1 MKHVRVSAASAGCLT
16 ERNILEEIV
25 VNHPDGL
32 CLFLADDERLA
43 VPAVAI
49 GGSVPLLPSL
59 KFLLNR
65 PLGIVGLAATLLFR
79 KARQNSEHEFPV
91 RRERLDVLLLKPYI
105 DAERF

>member
-1 MKHVRVSAASAGCLT
+1 MSVFLQPAGCLT

-79 KARQNSEHEFPV
+79 KARQDSEHQFSV
-91 RRERLDVLLLKPYI
+91 RRKRLDVLLLKPHV